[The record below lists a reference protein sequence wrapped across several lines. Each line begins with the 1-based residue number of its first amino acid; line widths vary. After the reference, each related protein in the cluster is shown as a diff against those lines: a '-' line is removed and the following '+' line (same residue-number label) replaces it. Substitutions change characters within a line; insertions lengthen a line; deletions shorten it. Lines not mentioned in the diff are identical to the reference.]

1 MSKNLLNYS
10 YPGYLT
16 YKIIQKWNALPTH
29 DIHNLKDIN

>member
-16 YKIIQKWNALPTH
+16 YKIIQLWNALSTH
-29 DIHNLKDIN
+29 DILNLKGID